1 MRLLLVEDQSM
12 AAGYISKGLKE
23 NDFVVDV
30 ASNGVDGL
38 HYLLTNDYDL
48 AILDV
53 MLPGMSGWKILELAR
68 QAGKTTPVM
77 FLTARDDVEDR
88 VRGLELGA
96 EDYLI
101 KPFSFSE
108 LLARV
113 RVIMRRQSA
122 MTTTGEEPALQI
134 SDLQLDFIRHRVS
147 RAGKRIELTQKEFLL
162 LSLLMRRS
170 GEVLSRTVLAEQVWD
185 MNFDPETNVVD
196 VAIRRLRS
204 KIDDGYEVK
213 LLHTI
218 RGAGYVLEE
227 RNDTATATA

>member
-1 MRLLLVEDQSM
+1 MRLLLVEDQTM
-12 AAGYISKGLKE
+12 AADYIARGLRE

-30 ASNGVDGL
+30 AHDGVDGL
-38 HYLLTNDYDL
+38 HFLLTNDYDL

-53 MLPGMSGWKILELAR
+53 MLPGMNGWKILELAR
-68 QAGKTTPVM
+68 QAGKLTPVM

-88 VRGLELGA
+88 VCGLELGA

-113 RVIMRRQSA
+113 RVIMRRGAPHAASS
-122 MTTTGEEPALQI
+122 EEAVLQI
-134 SDLQLDFIRHRVS
+134 SDLQLDFLKHRAS
-147 RAGKRIELTQKEFLL
+147 RNGKRIELTQKEFLL
-162 LSLLMRRS
+162 LSLLMRRR
-170 GEVLSRTVLAEQVWD
+170 GEMLSRTVLAEQVWD
-185 MNFDPETNVVD
+185 MNFDPETNVID
-196 VAIRRLRS
+196 VAVRRLRS

-227 RNDTATATA
+227 RNDADSA

>member
-1 MRLLLVEDQSM
+1 MRLLLVEDQTM
-12 AAGYISKGLKE
+12 AADYIAKGLKE

-30 ASNGVDGL
+30 ANDGVDGL
-38 HYLLTNDYDL
+38 HYLLTNEYDL

-53 MLPGMSGWKILELAR
+53 MLPGMNGWKILELAR
-68 QAGKTTPVM
+68 QAGKLTPVM
-77 FLTARDDVEDR
+77 FLTARDDVDDR

-113 RVIMRRQSA
+113 RVITRRRA
-122 MTTTGEEPALQI
+122 VHTPMVEESVLQV
-134 SDLQLDFIRHRVS
+134 SDLQLDFLKHRVS
-147 RAGKRIELTQKEFLL
+147 RGGKRIELTQKEFLL

-185 MNFDPETNVVD
+185 MNFDPETNVID

-204 KIDDGYEVK
+204 KIDDGYAVK
-213 LLHTI
+213 LLHTL

-227 RNDTATATA
+227 RHDADTA

>member
-1 MRLLLVEDQSM
+1 MRLLLVEDQTM
-12 AAGYISKGLKE
+12 AADYIAKGMKE

-30 ASNGVDGL
+30 ANNGVDGL
-38 HYLLTNDYDL
+38 HFLLTNDYDL

-53 MLPGMSGWKILELAR
+53 MLPGMNGWKILELAR

-77 FLTARDDVEDR
+77 FLTARDEVEDR

-113 RVIMRRQSA
+113 RVIMRRQAVHS
-122 MTTTGEEPALQI
+122 TVTEESVLQI
-134 SDLQLDFIRHRVS
+134 STLQLDFLKHRVS

-185 MNFDPETNVVD
+185 MNFDPETNVID

-204 KIDDGYEVK
+204 KIDDGYDMK

-227 RNDTATATA
+227 RDNADTA

>member
-1 MRLLLVEDQSM
+1 MRLLLVEDQTM
-12 AAGYISKGLKE
+12 AADYIARGLKE

-30 ASNGVDGL
+30 ANDGVDGL
-38 HYLLTNDYDL
+38 HYLLTNEYDL

-53 MLPGMSGWKILELAR
+53 MLPGMNGWKILELAR
-68 QAGKTTPVM
+68 QAGRLTPVM
-77 FLTARDDVEDR
+77 FLTARDDVDDR

-113 RVIMRRQSA
+113 RVIMRRRA
-122 MTTTGEEPALQI
+122 AHTPVVEESVMQI
-134 SDLQLDFIRHRVS
+134 SDLQLDFLKHRVM
-147 RAGKRIELTQKEFLL
+147 RGGKRIELTQKEFML

-170 GEVLSRTVLAEQVWD
+170 GEVLSRTVLAELVWD
-185 MNFDPETNVVD
+185 MNFDPETNVID

-213 LLHTI
+213 LLHTL

-227 RNDTATATA
+227 RNDADPA

>member
-1 MRLLLVEDQSM
+1 MRLLLVEDQLM
-12 AAGYISKGLKE
+12 AADYIVKGLKE

-30 ASNGVDGL
+30 ANNGVDGL
-38 HYLLTNDYDL
+38 HYLLTNEYDL

-53 MLPGMSGWKILELAR
+53 MLPGMNGWKILELAR
-68 QAGKTTPVM
+68 QAGKSTPVM
-77 FLTARDDVEDR
+77 FLTARDEVEDR

-113 RVIMRRQSA
+113 RVIMRRQA
-122 MTTTGEEPALQI
+122 TNTPAPEESVLQI
-134 SDLQLDFIRHRVS
+134 SDLQLDFLKHRVS
-147 RAGKRIELTQKEFLL
+147 RTGRRIELTQKEFLL
-162 LSLLMRRS
+162 LSLLMRRR

-185 MNFDPETNVVD
+185 MNFDPETNVID

-204 KIDDGYEVK
+204 KIDDGYSVK

-227 RNDTATATA
+227 RHDADPA

>member
-1 MRLLLVEDQSM
+1 
-12 AAGYISKGLKE
+12 
-23 NDFVVDV
+23 
-30 ASNGVDGL
+30 
-38 HYLLTNDYDL
+38 LLTNEYDL

-53 MLPGMSGWKILELAR
+53 MLPGMNGWKILELVR
-68 QAGKTTPVM
+68 QAGRLTPVM
-77 FLTARDDVEDR
+77 FLTARDDVDDR

-113 RVIMRRQSA
+113 RVIMRRRAAHTPVVDESV
-122 MTTTGEEPALQI
+122 MQI
-134 SDLQLDFIRHRVS
+134 SDLQLDFLKHRVM
-147 RAGKRIELTQKEFLL
+147 RGGKRIELTQKEFLL

-170 GEVLSRTVLAEQVWD
+170 GEVLSRTVLAELVWD
-185 MNFDPETNVVD
+185 MNFDPETNVID

-213 LLHTI
+213 LLHTL

-227 RNDTATATA
+227 RNDADPA

>member
-12 AAGYISKGLKE
+12 AADYIAKGLKE

-30 ASNGVDGL
+30 ANDGIDGL
-38 HYLLTNDYDL
+38 HFLLTNDYDL

-53 MLPGMSGWKILELAR
+53 MLPGMNGWKILELVR
-68 QAGKTTPVM
+68 QAGKSTPVM
-77 FLTARDDVEDR
+77 FLTARDEVEDR

-113 RVIMRRQSA
+113 RVIMRRQTA
-122 MTTTGEEPALQI
+122 HAPAVEESVLHI
-134 SDLQLDFIRHRVS
+134 STLQLDFLKHRVS
-147 RAGKRIELTQKEFLL
+147 RCGKRIELTQKEFLL

-185 MNFDPETNVVD
+185 MNFDPETNVID

-204 KIDDGYEVK
+204 KIDDGFDVK

-227 RNDTATATA
+227 RHDADPA

>member
-1 MRLLLVEDQSM
+1 MRLLLVEDQTM
-12 AAGYISKGLKE
+12 AADYIARGLRE

-30 ASNGVDGL
+30 AHDGVDGL
-38 HYLLTNDYDL
+38 HFLLTNDYDL

-53 MLPGMSGWKILELAR
+53 MLPGMNGWKILELAR
-68 QAGKTTPVM
+68 QAGKLTPVM

-88 VRGLELGA
+88 VCGLELGA

-113 RVIMRRQSA
+113 RVIMRRGAPHAASS
-122 MTTTGEEPALQI
+122 EEAVLQI
-134 SDLQLDFIRHRVS
+134 SDLQLDFLKHRVS
-147 RAGKRIELTQKEFLL
+147 RNGKRIELTQKEFLL
-162 LSLLMRRS
+162 LSLLMRRR

-185 MNFDPETNVVD
+185 MNFDPETNVID
-196 VAIRRLRS
+196 VAVRRLRS

-227 RNDTATATA
+227 RNDADSA

>member
-1 MRLLLVEDQSM
+1 MRLLLVEDQTM
-12 AAGYISKGLKE
+12 AADYIAKGLRE

-30 ASNGVDGL
+30 AHDGVDGL
-38 HYLLTNDYDL
+38 HFLLTNDYDL

-53 MLPGMSGWKILELAR
+53 MLPGMNGWKILELAR
-68 QAGKTTPVM
+68 QAGKMTPVM

-88 VRGLELGA
+88 VCGLELGA

-113 RVIMRRQSA
+113 RVIMRRGAPHAASS
-122 MTTTGEEPALQI
+122 EEALLQI
-134 SDLQLDFIRHRVS
+134 SDLQLDFLKHRAS
-147 RAGKRIELTQKEFLL
+147 RNGKRIELTQKEFLL
-162 LSLLMRRS
+162 LSLLMRRR

-185 MNFDPETNVVD
+185 MNFDPETNVID
-196 VAIRRLRS
+196 VAVRRLRS

-227 RNDTATATA
+227 RNDADSA

>member
-1 MRLLLVEDQSM
+1 MRLLLVEDQTM
-12 AAGYISKGLKE
+12 AADYIAKGLRE

-30 ASNGVDGL
+30 AHDGVDGL
-38 HYLLTNDYDL
+38 HFLLTNDYDL

-53 MLPGMSGWKILELAR
+53 MLPGMNGWKILELAR
-68 QAGKTTPVM
+68 QAGKMTPVM

-88 VRGLELGA
+88 VCGLELGA

-113 RVIMRRQSA
+113 RVIMRRGAPHAASS
-122 MTTTGEEPALQI
+122 EEAVLQI
-134 SDLQLDFIRHRVS
+134 SDLQLDFLKHRAS
-147 RAGKRIELTQKEFLL
+147 RNGKRIELTQKEFLL
-162 LSLLMRRS
+162 LSLLMRRR

-185 MNFDPETNVVD
+185 MNFDPETNVID
-196 VAIRRLRS
+196 VAVRRLRS

-227 RNDTATATA
+227 RNDADSA

>member
-12 AAGYISKGLKE
+12 AADYIAKGLRE

-30 ASNGVDGL
+30 ANNGVDGL
-38 HYLLTNDYDL
+38 HFLLTNDYDL
-48 AILDV
+48 AVLDV
-53 MLPGMSGWKILELAR
+53 MLPGMNGWKILELAR
-68 QAGKTTPVM
+68 QAGRATPVM
-77 FLTARDDVEDR
+77 FLTARDEVEDR

-113 RVIMRRQSA
+113 RVIMRRQTVHSA
-122 MTTTGEEPALQI
+122 PLEESVLQI
-134 SDLQLDFIRHRVS
+134 SNLQLDFHKHRVT
-147 RAGKRIELTQKEFLL
+147 REGKRIELTQKEFLL
-162 LSLLMRRS
+162 LNLLMRRS

-185 MNFDPETNVVD
+185 MNFDPETNVID

-204 KIDDGYEVK
+204 KIDDGFDIK

-227 RNDTATATA
+227 RQDADPA

>member
-1 MRLLLVEDQSM
+1 MRLLLVEDQKM
-12 AAGYISKGLKE
+12 ASDYIAKGLTE

-30 ASNGVDGL
+30 AYNGVDGL
-38 HYLLTNDYDL
+38 HFLLTNDYDL

-53 MLPGMSGWKILELAR
+53 MLPGIDGWKIIEMAR
-68 QAGKTTPVM
+68 QAGKQTPIM

-113 RVIMRRQSA
+113 RVILRRQTAQS
-122 MTTTGEEPALQI
+122 PAAEDNLLQV
-134 SDLQLDFIRHRVS
+134 SDLTLDFLKHKVYRSGV
-147 RAGKRIELTQKEFLL
+147 RIELTQKEFLL

-185 MNFDPETNVVD
+185 MNFDPETNVIE

-204 KIDDGYEVK
+204 KIDDGFEDK
-213 LLHTI
+213 LLHTL
-218 RGAGYVLEE
+218 RGAGYMLEL
-227 RNDTATATA
+227 RPS

>member
-1 MRLLLVEDQSM
+1 MRLLLVEDQTM
-12 AAGYISKGLKE
+12 AADYIAKGLRE
-23 NDFVVDV
+23 NNFVVDV
-30 ASNGVDGL
+30 AHDGVDGL
-38 HYLLTNDYDL
+38 HFLLTNDYDL

-53 MLPGMSGWKILELAR
+53 MLPGMNGWKILELAR
-68 QAGKTTPVM
+68 QAGKMTPVM

-88 VRGLELGA
+88 VCGLELGA

-113 RVIMRRQSA
+113 RVIMRRGAPHAASS
-122 MTTTGEEPALQI
+122 EEAVLQI
-134 SDLQLDFIRHRVS
+134 SDLQLDFLKHRAS
-147 RAGKRIELTQKEFLL
+147 RNGKRIELTQKEFLL
-162 LSLLMRRS
+162 LSLLMRRR

-185 MNFDPETNVVD
+185 MNFDPETNVID
-196 VAIRRLRS
+196 VAVRRLRS

-227 RNDTATATA
+227 RNDADSA

>member
-1 MRLLLVEDQSM
+1 MRLLLVEDQTM
-12 AAGYISKGLKE
+12 AADYIARGLRE

-30 ASNGVDGL
+30 AHDGVDGL
-38 HYLLTNDYDL
+38 HFLLTNDYDL

-53 MLPGMSGWKILELAR
+53 MLPGMNGWKILELTR
-68 QAGKTTPVM
+68 QAGKLTPVM

-88 VRGLELGA
+88 VCGLELGA

-113 RVIMRRQSA
+113 RVIMRRGAPHAASS
-122 MTTTGEEPALQI
+122 EEAVLQI
-134 SDLQLDFIRHRVS
+134 SDLQLDFLKHRAS
-147 RAGKRIELTQKEFLL
+147 RNGKRIELTQKEFLL
-162 LSLLMRRS
+162 LSLLMRRR

-185 MNFDPETNVVD
+185 MNFDPETNVID
-196 VAIRRLRS
+196 VAVRRLRS

-227 RNDTATATA
+227 RNDADSA

>member
-1 MRLLLVEDQSM
+1 MRLLLVEDQTM
-12 AAGYISKGLKE
+12 AADYIAKGLRE

-30 ASNGVDGL
+30 AHDGVDGL
-38 HYLLTNDYDL
+38 HFLLTNDYDL

-53 MLPGMSGWKILELAR
+53 MLPGMNGWKILELAR
-68 QAGKTTPVM
+68 QAGKMTPVM

-88 VRGLELGA
+88 VCGLELGA

-108 LLARV
+108 LLASV
-113 RVIMRRQSA
+113 RVIMRRGAPHAASS
-122 MTTTGEEPALQI
+122 EEAVLQI
-134 SDLQLDFIRHRVS
+134 SDLQLDFLKHRAS
-147 RAGKRIELTQKEFLL
+147 RNGKRIELTQKEFLL
-162 LSLLMRRS
+162 LSLLMRRR

-185 MNFDPETNVVD
+185 MNFDPETNVID
-196 VAIRRLRS
+196 VAVRRLRS

-227 RNDTATATA
+227 RNDADSA

>member
-12 AAGYISKGLKE
+12 AADYIAKGLRE

-30 ASNGVDGL
+30 ANNGVDGM
-38 HYLLTNDYDL
+38 HFLLTNDYDL
-48 AILDV
+48 AVLDV
-53 MLPGMSGWKILELAR
+53 MLPGMNGWKILELAR
-68 QAGKTTPVM
+68 QAGRATPVM
-77 FLTARDDVEDR
+77 FLTARDEVEDR

-113 RVIMRRQSA
+113 RVIMRRQTVHSA
-122 MTTTGEEPALQI
+122 PLEESVLQI
-134 SDLQLDFIRHRVS
+134 SNLQLDFHKHRVT
-147 RAGKRIELTQKEFLL
+147 REGKRIELTQKEFLL
-162 LSLLMRRS
+162 LNLLMRRS

-185 MNFDPETNVVD
+185 MNFDPETNVID

-204 KIDDGYEVK
+204 KIDDDFDVK

-227 RNDTATATA
+227 RQDADPA

>member
-1 MRLLLVEDQSM
+1 MRLLLVEDQTM
-12 AAGYISKGLKE
+12 AADYIAKGLKE

-30 ASNGVDGL
+30 ANDGVDGL
-38 HYLLTNDYDL
+38 HYLLTNEYDL

-53 MLPGMSGWKILELAR
+53 MLPGMNGWKILELAR
-68 QAGKTTPVM
+68 QAGRLTPVM
-77 FLTARDDVEDR
+77 FLTARDDVDDR

-113 RVIMRRQSA
+113 RVIMRRRA
-122 MTTTGEEPALQI
+122 AHTPVVEESVMQI
-134 SDLQLDFIRHRVS
+134 SDLQLDFLKHRVM
-147 RAGKRIELTQKEFLL
+147 RGGKRIELTQKEFLL
-162 LSLLMRRS
+162 LSLLMRRC

-185 MNFDPETNVVD
+185 MNFDPETNVID

-213 LLHTI
+213 LLHTL

-227 RNDTATATA
+227 RNDADPA

>member
-1 MRLLLVEDQSM
+1 MRLLLVEDQTM
-12 AAGYISKGLKE
+12 AADYIARGLRE

-30 ASNGVDGL
+30 AHDGVDGL
-38 HYLLTNDYDL
+38 HFLLTNDYDL

-53 MLPGMSGWKILELAR
+53 MLPGMNGWKILELAR
-68 QAGKTTPVM
+68 QAGKLTPVM

-88 VRGLELGA
+88 VCGLELGA

-113 RVIMRRQSA
+113 RVIMRRGAPHAASS
-122 MTTTGEEPALQI
+122 EEAVLQI
-134 SDLQLDFIRHRVS
+134 SDLQLDFLKHRAS
-147 RAGKRIELTQKEFLL
+147 RNGKRIELTQKEFLL
-162 LSLLMRRS
+162 LSLLMRHR

-185 MNFDPETNVVD
+185 MNFDPETNVID
-196 VAIRRLRS
+196 VAVRRLRS

-227 RNDTATATA
+227 RNDADSA

>member
-1 MRLLLVEDQSM
+1 MRLLLVEDQTM
-12 AAGYISKGLKE
+12 AADYIAKGLRE

-30 ASNGVDGL
+30 AANGIDGL
-38 HYLLTNDYDL
+38 HFLLTHDYDL

-53 MLPGMSGWKILELAR
+53 MLPGMDGWKVLDLAR
-68 QAGKTTPVM
+68 QAGRKTPVM
-77 FLTARDDVEDR
+77 FLTARDDIEDR
-88 VRGLELGA
+88 VRGLESGA

-108 LLARV
+108 LLARA
-113 RVIMRRQSA
+113 RVILRRQTSNVSNND
-122 MTTTGEEPALQI
+122 ESQLQI
-134 SDLQLDFIRHRVS
+134 NDLSLDFVKHKVS
-147 RAGKRIELTQKEFLL
+147 RAGNRIDLTQKEFLL

-170 GEVLSRTVLAEQVWD
+170 GEVLSRTVIAEQVWD
-185 MNFDPETNVVD
+185 MNFDPETNVID

-204 KIDDGYEVK
+204 KIDDTYQVK

-227 RNDTATATA
+227 KDDADTP

>member
-1 MRLLLVEDQSM
+1 MRLLLVEDQTM
-12 AAGYISKGLKE
+12 AADYIARGLRE

-30 ASNGVDGL
+30 AHDGVDGF
-38 HYLLTNDYDL
+38 HFLLTNDYDL

-53 MLPGMSGWKILELAR
+53 MLPGMNGWKILELAR
-68 QAGKTTPVM
+68 QAGKLTPVM

-88 VRGLELGA
+88 VCGLELGA

-113 RVIMRRQSA
+113 RVIMRRGAPHAASS
-122 MTTTGEEPALQI
+122 EEAVLQI
-134 SDLQLDFIRHRVS
+134 SDLQLDFLKHRAS
-147 RAGKRIELTQKEFLL
+147 RNGKRIELTQKEFLL
-162 LSLLMRRS
+162 LSLLMRRR

-185 MNFDPETNVVD
+185 MNFDPETNVID
-196 VAIRRLRS
+196 VAVRRLRS

-227 RNDTATATA
+227 RNDADSA

>member
-1 MRLLLVEDQSM
+1 MRLLLVEDQTM
-12 AAGYISKGLKE
+12 AADYIAKGLRE

-30 ASNGVDGL
+30 AHDGVDGL
-38 HYLLTNDYDL
+38 HFLLTNDYDL

-53 MLPGMSGWKILELAR
+53 MLPGMNGWKILELAR
-68 QAGKTTPVM
+68 QAGKMTPVM

-88 VRGLELGA
+88 VCGLELGA

-113 RVIMRRQSA
+113 RVIMRRGAPHAASS
-122 MTTTGEEPALQI
+122 EEAVLQI
-134 SDLQLDFIRHRVS
+134 SDLRLDFLKHRAS
-147 RAGKRIELTQKEFLL
+147 RNGKRIELTQKEFLL
-162 LSLLMRRS
+162 LSLLMRRR

-185 MNFDPETNVVD
+185 MNFDPETNVID
-196 VAIRRLRS
+196 VAVRRLRS

-227 RNDTATATA
+227 RNDADSA

>member
-1 MRLLLVEDQSM
+1 MRLLLVEDQTM
-12 AAGYISKGLKE
+12 AADYIAKGLRE

-30 ASNGVDGL
+30 AHDGVDGL
-38 HYLLTNDYDL
+38 HFLLTNDYDL

-53 MLPGMSGWKILELAR
+53 MLPGMNGWKILELAR
-68 QAGKTTPVM
+68 QAGKMTPVM

-88 VRGLELGA
+88 VCGLELGA

-113 RVIMRRQSA
+113 RVIMRRGAPHAASS
-122 MTTTGEEPALQI
+122 EEAVLQI
-134 SDLQLDFIRHRVS
+134 SDLQLDFLKHRAS
-147 RAGKRIELTQKEFLL
+147 RNGKRIELTQKEFLL
-162 LSLLMRRS
+162 LSLLMRRR

-185 MNFDPETNVVD
+185 MNFDPETNVID
-196 VAIRRLRS
+196 VAVRRLRS

-218 RGAGYVLEE
+218 RGAGYMLEE
-227 RNDTATATA
+227 RNDADSA

>member
-1 MRLLLVEDQSM
+1 MRLLLVEDQTM
-12 AAGYISKGLKE
+12 AADYIAKGLKE

-30 ASNGVDGL
+30 ANDGVDGL

-53 MLPGMSGWKILELAR
+53 MLPGMNGWKILELAR
-68 QAGKTTPVM
+68 QAGKLTPVM
-77 FLTARDDVEDR
+77 FLTARDDVDDR

-113 RVIMRRQSA
+113 RVIMRRSA
-122 MTTTGEEPALQI
+122 AHNPAAEESILQV
-134 SDLQLDFIRHRVS
+134 SDMQLDFLKHRVS
-147 RAGKRIELTQKEFLL
+147 RGGKRIELTQKEFLL

-185 MNFDPETNVVD
+185 MNFDPETNVID
-196 VAIRRLRS
+196 VAIRRLRC

-213 LLHTI
+213 LLHTL

-227 RNDTATATA
+227 RNDDTA

>member
-1 MRLLLVEDQSM
+1 MRLLLVEDQKM
-12 AAGYISKGLKE
+12 ASEYIAKGLTE
-23 NDFVVDV
+23 NNFVVEV
-30 ASNGVDGL
+30 AQNGVDGL

-53 MLPGMSGWKILELAR
+53 MLPGIDGWKVIEMAR
-68 QAGKTTPVM
+68 QAGKQTPIM

-108 LLARV
+108 LLARA
-113 RVIMRRQSA
+113 RVILRRQTAQYSPA
-122 MTTTGEEPALQI
+122 AEEIQLQVA
-134 SDLQLDFIRHRVS
+134 DLTLDLLKHRVT
-147 RAGKRIELTQKEFLL
+147 RAGVRIELTQKEFLL

-185 MNFDPETNVVD
+185 MNFDPETNVID
-196 VAIRRLRS
+196 VAIRRLRN
-204 KIDDGYEVK
+204 KIDDEFDDK
-213 LLHTI
+213 LLHTL
-218 RGAGYVLEE
+218 RGAGYVLEL
-227 RNDTATATA
+227 RSS

>member
-1 MRLLLVEDQSM
+1 MRLLLVEDQTM
-12 AAGYISKGLKE
+12 AADYIAKGLKE

-30 ASNGVDGL
+30 ANDGVDGL
-38 HYLLTNDYDL
+38 HYMLTNEYDL

-53 MLPGMSGWKILELAR
+53 MLPGMNGWKILELAR
-68 QAGKTTPVM
+68 QADKLTPVM
-77 FLTARDDVEDR
+77 FLTARDDVDDR

-113 RVIMRRQSA
+113 RVIMRRQSVA
-122 MTTTGEEPALQI
+122 TSPAEESVMQI
-134 SDLQLDFIRHRVS
+134 SDLQLDFLKHRVS
-147 RAGKRIELTQKEFLL
+147 RSGKRIELTQKEFLL
-162 LSLLMRRS
+162 LSLLMRRR

-185 MNFDPETNVVD
+185 MNFDPETNVID

-204 KIDDGYEVK
+204 KIDDGYELK
-213 LLHTI
+213 LLHTL

-227 RNDTATATA
+227 RNNAAST

>member
-12 AAGYISKGLKE
+12 AADYIAKGLRE

-30 ASNGVDGL
+30 ANNGVDGL
-38 HYLLTNDYDL
+38 HFLLTNDYDL
-48 AILDV
+48 AVLDV
-53 MLPGMSGWKILELAR
+53 MLPGMNGWKILELAR
-68 QAGKTTPVM
+68 QAGRATPVM
-77 FLTARDDVEDR
+77 FLTARDEVEDR
-88 VRGLELGA
+88 IRGLELGA

-113 RVIMRRQSA
+113 RVIMRRQTVHSA
-122 MTTTGEEPALQI
+122 PLEESVLQI
-134 SDLQLDFIRHRVS
+134 SNLQLDFHKHRVT
-147 RAGKRIELTQKEFLL
+147 REGKRIELTQKEFLL
-162 LSLLMRRS
+162 LNLLMRRS

-185 MNFDPETNVVD
+185 MNFDPETNVID

-204 KIDDGYEVK
+204 KIDDDFDVK

-227 RNDTATATA
+227 RQDADPA

>member
-1 MRLLLVEDQSM
+1 MRLLLVEDQTM
-12 AAGYISKGLKE
+12 AADYIAKGLRE

-30 ASNGVDGL
+30 AHDGVDGL
-38 HYLLTNDYDL
+38 HFLLTNDYDL

-53 MLPGMSGWKILELAR
+53 MLPGMNGWKILELAR
-68 QAGKTTPVM
+68 QAGKMTPVM

-88 VRGLELGA
+88 VCGLELGA

-113 RVIMRRQSA
+113 RVIMHRGAPHAASS
-122 MTTTGEEPALQI
+122 EEAVLQI
-134 SDLQLDFIRHRVS
+134 SDLQLDFLKHRAS
-147 RAGKRIELTQKEFLL
+147 RNGKRIELTQKEFLL
-162 LSLLMRRS
+162 LSLLMRRR

-185 MNFDPETNVVD
+185 MNFDPETNVID
-196 VAIRRLRS
+196 VAVRRLRS

-227 RNDTATATA
+227 RNDADSA

>member
-12 AAGYISKGLKE
+12 AADYIAKGLRE

-48 AILDV
+48 AVLDV
-53 MLPGMSGWKILELAR
+53 MLPGMNGWKILELAR
-68 QAGKTTPVM
+68 QAGRATPVM

-96 EDYLI
+96 EDYLV

-113 RVIMRRQSA
+113 RVIMRRQTAHSA
-122 MTTTGEEPALQI
+122 PLEESVLQI
-134 SDLQLDFIRHRVS
+134 SSLQLDFHKHRVT
-147 RAGKRIELTQKEFLL
+147 REGKRIELTQKEFLL
-162 LSLLMRRS
+162 LNLLMRRS

-185 MNFDPETNVVD
+185 MNFDPETNVID
-196 VAIRRLRS
+196 VAVRRLRS
-204 KIDDGYEVK
+204 KIDDGFAVK

-227 RNDTATATA
+227 RQDADPA